1 MDPEVEYTMT
11 ENISSGGC
19 YFLLSQ
25 VPPLGTRLEMEI
37 TIPGN
42 VPEVP
47 FARVFCQGV
56 VIRVDHEVVDPG
68 VGGFM
73 GRAKIGVASTIERLE
88 DVHVES
94 LPRGERHTSSTF
106 A

>member
-1 MDPEVEYTMT
+1 MDPEVEYTTT

-25 VPPLGTRLEMEI
+25 EPPLGARLEMEI

-42 VPEVP
+42 VPDVP
-47 FARVFCQGV
+47 FARVFCQGLV
-56 VIRVDHEVVDPG
+56 TRVDRDLPPG
-68 VGGFM
+68 PHGP
-73 GRAKIGVASTIERLE
+73 KIGVASTIVRLE

-94 LPRGERHTSSTF
+94 VPKSMRRPSNT
-106 A
+106 AVI